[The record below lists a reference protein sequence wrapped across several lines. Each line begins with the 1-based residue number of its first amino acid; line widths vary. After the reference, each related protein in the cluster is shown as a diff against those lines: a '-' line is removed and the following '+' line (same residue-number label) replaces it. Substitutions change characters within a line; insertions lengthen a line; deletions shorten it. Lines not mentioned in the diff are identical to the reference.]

1 MNAIENLW
9 HELYS
14 VRQEVQ
20 LRSKEQLLCGIEQFC
35 DVHKY
40 WQFQLSGLITFIE
53 NPDQPTTTP
62 TPTSPPTF
70 DSEPL
75 DSDEEEE

>member
-14 VRQEVQ
+14 VRQEVK
-20 LRSKEQLLCGIEQFC
+20 LRSKEQLLCGIEQVC

-40 WQFQLSGLITFIE
+40 WQFQLSCR
-53 NPDQPTTTP
+53 PYYVY
-62 TPTSPPTF
+62 
-70 DSEPL
+70 
-75 DSDEEEE
+75 